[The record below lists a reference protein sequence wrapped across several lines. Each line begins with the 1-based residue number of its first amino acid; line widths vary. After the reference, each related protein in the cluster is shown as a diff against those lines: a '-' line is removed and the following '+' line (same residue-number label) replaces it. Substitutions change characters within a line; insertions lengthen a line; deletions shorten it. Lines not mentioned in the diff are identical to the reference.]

1 MLLKEGSMIR
11 NNNSEAVTEEFTFP
25 VSEDSYWHDPGAVM
39 AVDLAAATHRGHVR
53 SNNEDHYLV
62 VRFRRTLEN
71 LYTNLDKG
79 MLARSYDLTGYG
91 LLVADGLGGMAAGE
105 VASRTALTK
114 LVQLVLD
121 TPDWMLDLRQPRN
134 LETVQQ
140 RMTERFLR
148 IDETIREQAESD
160 ATLSGMG
167 TTLTAAAN
175 LGSDLLIAHIGDSR
189 AYLFRD
195 GSLSQITRDHT
206 LAQAMIEAGVAGY
219 DEPAARSMR
228 HVLTAAL
235 GSLGPKNRP
244 DIQRLQVNSN
254 DQLLLC
260 TDGLTEMVDDKT
272 IASVLH
278 NADSADKAC
287 EDLVTVALAA
297 GGLDNVTVVLARF
310 GEAEED

>member
-1 MLLKEGSMIR
+1 MIR
-11 NNNSEAVTEEFTFP
+11 DNISEQVTEEFSVN
-25 VSEDSYWHDPGAVM
+25 VSEDSYLRDPGAVM

-53 SNNEDHYLV
+53 GHNEDHYLV

-71 LYTNLDKG
+71 LYSNLNKG
-79 MLARSYDLTGYG
+79 MLAQSYDVTGYG

-114 LVQLVLD
+114 LVELVVE
-121 TPDWMLDLRQPRN
+121 TPDWMLDISKPEH

-140 RMTERFLR
+140 RMNDRFLR
-148 IDETIREQAESD
+148 IDETIRAQADRD

-167 TTLTAAAN
+167 TTLTVAAN
-175 LGSDLLIAHIGDSR
+175 LGRDLVIGHIGDSR

-195 GSLSQITRDHT
+195 GSLSQLTKDHT
-206 LAQAMIEAGVAGY
+206 LAEAMIEAGVAGR

-235 GSLGPKNRP
+235 GSLGPKSKP
-244 DIQRLQVNSN
+244 DIQRLKVSPN

-260 TDGLTEMVDDKT
+260 TDGLTEMVDDQV
-272 IASVLH
+272 IASLLR
-278 NADSADKAC
+278 NAGSADKAC

-310 GEAEED
+310 GVPEED

>member
-1 MLLKEGSMIR
+1 MSTHKGSEEVTAEYSLSISS
-11 NNNSEAVTEEFTFP
+11 NS
-25 VSEDSYWHDPGAVM
+25 YMHDPGA
-39 AVDLAAATHRGHVR
+39 ALSVDLAAATHRGHVR

-71 LYTNLDKG
+71 LYSNLDKG
-79 MLARSYDLTGYG
+79 MLARTYDVTGYG

-114 LVQLVLD
+114 LVELVVD
-121 TPDWMLDLRQPRN
+121 TPDWMLDYKNPEN
-134 LETVQQ
+134 IETVHQ
-140 RMTERFLR
+140 RMNERFLR
-148 IDETIREQAESD
+148 IDETIRAQADRD

-167 TTLTAAAN
+167 TTLTVAAN
-175 LGSDLLIAHIGDSR
+175 LGNDLVIGHIGDSR

-195 GSLSQITRDHT
+195 GSLSQLTKDHT
-206 LAQAMIEAGVAGY
+206 LAQAMIEAGVAQR

-235 GSLGPKNRP
+235 GSLGPKTKPEIQHLKVNP
-244 DIQRLQVNSN
+244 D

-260 TDGLTEMVDDKT
+260 TDGLTEMVDDQT
-272 IASVLH
+272 IASLLK

-287 EDLVTVALAA
+287 EDLVTVALAG

-310 GEAEED
+310 GETEED

>member
-1 MLLKEGSMIR
+1 MIR

>member
-1 MLLKEGSMIR
+1 MIR
-11 NNNSEAVTEEFTFP
+11 HNSSEQVTEEFS
-25 VSEDSYWHDPGAVM
+25 VNLSEDSHLHDPGAVM

-53 SNNEDHYLV
+53 GNNEDHYLV

-71 LYTNLDKG
+71 LYSNLNKG
-79 MLARSYDLTGYG
+79 MLAQSYDVTGYG

-105 VASRTALTK
+105 VASRTAVTK
-114 LVQLVLD
+114 LVELVVD
-121 TPDWMLDLRQPRN
+121 TPDWVLDIKNPEH

-140 RMTERFLR
+140 RMNDRFLR
-148 IDETIREQAESD
+148 IDETIREQADRD

-167 TTLTAAAN
+167 TTLTVAAN
-175 LGSDLLIAHIGDSR
+175 LGRNVVIGHIGDSR

-195 GSLSQITRDHT
+195 GSLSQVTKDHT
-206 LAQAMIEAGVAGY
+206 LAQAMVEAGVAGS

-235 GSLGPKNRP
+235 GSLGPKSKP
-244 DIQRLQVNSN
+244 DIQRLEVGPN

-272 IASVLH
+272 IASLLA
-278 NADSADKAC
+278 NAASADKAC

-310 GEAEED
+310 GVREED

>member
-1 MLLKEGSMIR
+1 MLRKS
-11 NNNSEAVTEEFTFP
+11 NSEAITEEFRLA
-25 VSEDSYWHDPGAVM
+25 VSEDSYMRDPGAAM

-53 SNNEDHYLV
+53 SHNEDHYLV

-79 MLARSYDLTGYG
+79 MLARSHDLTGYG

-114 LVQLVLD
+114 LVELVVD
-121 TPDWMLDLRQPRN
+121 TPDWMLDLRHPRN

-140 RMTERFLR
+140 RMIDRFLR
-148 IDETIREQAESD
+148 IDETIREQAERD
-160 ATLSGMG
+160 AALSGMG
-167 TTLTAAAN
+167 TTLTVAAN
-175 LGSDLLIAHIGDSR
+175 LGSDLVIAHIGDSR

-244 DIQRLQVNSN
+244 DIQRLQINRN

-272 IASVLH
+272 IASLLH

-310 GEAEED
+310 GQAEED

>member
-1 MLLKEGSMIR
+1 MIR
-11 NNNSEAVTEEFTFP
+11 DNISEQVTEEFS
-25 VSEDSYWHDPGAVM
+25 VNLSEDSYMHDPGAAM

-53 SNNEDHYLV
+53 GNNEDHYLV
-62 VRFRRTLEN
+62 VRFRRSLEN
-71 LYTNLDKG
+71 LYSNLNKG
-79 MLARSYDLTGYG
+79 MLAQSYDVTGYG

-114 LVQLVLD
+114 LVELVVE
-121 TPDWMLDLRQPRN
+121 TPDWVLDITNPKH

-140 RMTERFLR
+140 RMNDRFLR
-148 IDETIREQAESD
+148 IDETIRAQADRD

-167 TTLTAAAN
+167 TTLTVAAN
-175 LGSDLLIAHIGDSR
+175 LGRDLVIGHIGDSR

-195 GSLSQITRDHT
+195 GSLSQLTKDHT
-206 LAQAMIEAGVAGY
+206 LAEAMIEAGVTGR

-235 GSLGPKNRP
+235 GSLGPKSKP
-244 DIQRLQVNSN
+244 DIQRLEVSPK

-260 TDGLTEMVDDKT
+260 TDGLTEMVDDQT
-272 IASVLH
+272 IASLLE
-278 NADSADKAC
+278 NAASADQAC

-310 GEAEED
+310 GVPEED

>member
-1 MLLKEGSMIR
+1 MITP
-11 NNNSEAVTEEFTFP
+11 NG
-25 VSEDSYWHDPGAVM
+25 SEDITADYTVAVSRDSFLRDPGSVM
-39 AVDLAAATHRGHVR
+39 AIDLAAATHRGHVR

-71 LYTNLDKG
+71 LYSNLDKG
-79 MLARSYDLTGYG
+79 MLARSYDITGYG

-114 LVQLVLD
+114 LVEMVVD
-121 TPDWMLDLRQPRN
+121 TPDWMLDLHEPQN
-134 LETVQQ
+134 VEVVLG
-140 RMTERFLR
+140 RMNDRFLQ
-148 IDETIREQAESD
+148 IDQTIREQADRD

-167 TTLTAAAN
+167 TTLTVAATLGKN
-175 LGSDLLIAHIGDSR
+175 LIVGHIGDSR
-189 AYLFRD
+189 AYLFRN
-195 GSLSQITRDHT
+195 GSLAQITRDHT
-206 LAQAMIEAGVAGY
+206 LAQALIEAGVAGR
-219 DEPAARSMR
+219 DEPATRSMR

-235 GSLGPKNRP
+235 GSLGPKTKPEIR
-244 DIQRLQVNSN
+244 RLEVNQG

-272 IASVLH
+272 IASLLR
-278 NADSADKAC
+278 NSDTADKAC

-310 GEAEED
+310 GAADHD

>member
-1 MLLKEGSMIR
+1 MFRHDS
-11 NNNSEAVTEEFTFP
+11 SEPVTEELP
-25 VSEDSYWHDPGAVM
+25 LNVSENSYLQDPGAIM
-39 AVDLAAATHRGHVR
+39 AVDLAAATHQGHIR
-53 SNNEDHYLV
+53 SNNEDHFLV

-71 LYTNLDKG
+71 LYSNLNKG
-79 MLARSYDLTGYG
+79 MLAASYDVTGYG

-114 LVQLVLD
+114 LVELVVD
-121 TPDWMLDLRQPRN
+121 TPDWMMDTTKPKN

-140 RMTERFLR
+140 RMTDRFLR
-148 IDETIREQAESD
+148 IDETIREQADRD

-167 TTLTAAAN
+167 TTLTVAAN
-175 LGSDLLIAHIGDSR
+175 LGKDLVIGHIGDSR
-189 AYLFRD
+189 AYLYRH
-195 GSLSQITRDHT
+195 GSLAQLTKDHT
-206 LAQAMIEAGVAGY
+206 LAQAMIEAGVAER

-235 GSLGPKNRP
+235 GSLGPKSKP
-244 DIQRLQVNSN
+244 EIQRMEVNPS

-272 IASVLH
+272 IASILK
-278 NADSADKAC
+278 NADTADRAC

-310 GEAEED
+310 GIQEED

>member
-1 MLLKEGSMIR
+1 MIR
-11 NNNSEAVTEEFTFP
+11 HDNSEHVTEEFSLTVP
-25 VSEDSYWHDPGAVM
+25 KDSYLQDSGAVM
-39 AVDLAAATHRGHVR
+39 AVDLAAATHQGHVR
-53 SNNEDHYLV
+53 RNNEDHYLV

-71 LYTNLDKG
+71 LYSNLNKG
-79 MLARSYDLTGYG
+79 MLATSYDLTGYG

-105 VASRTALTK
+105 VASRTALTR
-114 LVQLVLD
+114 LVELVVD
-121 TPDWMLDLRQPRN
+121 TPDWLMDVKQPRN
-134 LETVQQ
+134 LEKVQQ
-140 RMTERFLR
+140 RMADRFLR
-148 IDETIREQAESD
+148 IDETIKEQADRD

-167 TTLTAAAN
+167 TTLTVAAN
-175 LGSDLLIAHIGDSR
+175 LGRDLVIGHIGDSR

-195 GSLSQITRDHT
+195 GSLSQLTKDHT
-206 LAQAMIEAGVAGY
+206 LAQAMIEAGVAEP

-235 GSLGPKNRP
+235 GSLGPKSKP
-244 DIQRLQVNSN
+244 EIQRLEVNSN

-272 IASVLH
+272 IASLLE
-278 NADSADKAC
+278 NADTADKAC

-310 GEAEED
+310 GTAEED

>member
-1 MLLKEGSMIR
+1 MIR
-11 NNNSEAVTEEFTFP
+11 HDSSENITEEFTLN
-25 VSEDSYWHDPGAVM
+25 VSEDSYLQDPGAVM
-39 AVDLAAATHRGHVR
+39 AVDMAAATHQGHVR
-53 SNNEDHYLV
+53 GNNEDHYLV

-71 LYTNLDKG
+71 LYSNLNKG
-79 MLARSYDLTGYG
+79 MLATSYDLTGYG

-114 LVQLVLD
+114 LVELVVD
-121 TPDWMLDLRQPRN
+121 TPDWMLDVKHPEN

-140 RMTERFLR
+140 RMTDRFLR
-148 IDETIREQAESD
+148 IDETIREQADRD

-167 TTLTAAAN
+167 TTLTVAAN
-175 LGSDLLIAHIGDSR
+175 LGRELVIGHIGDSR
-189 AYLFRD
+189 AYLLRD
-195 GSLSQITRDHT
+195 GSLSQLTKDHT
-206 LAQAMIEAGVAGY
+206 LAEAMIEAGVAERG
-219 DEPAARSMR
+219 EPAARSMR

-235 GSLGPKNRP
+235 GSLGPKSKP
-244 DIQRLQVNSN
+244 EIQRLKVNSN

-272 IASVLH
+272 IASLLE
-278 NADSADKAC
+278 NADTADRAC

-310 GEAEED
+310 GLPEED